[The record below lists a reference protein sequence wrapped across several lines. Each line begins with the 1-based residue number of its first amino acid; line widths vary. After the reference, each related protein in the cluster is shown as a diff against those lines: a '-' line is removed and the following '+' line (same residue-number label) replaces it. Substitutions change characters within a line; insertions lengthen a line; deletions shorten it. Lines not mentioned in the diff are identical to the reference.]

1 MFPSLTT
8 RVVFLDFTGRNF
20 ASANIRS
27 RDDLRDADCSPDN
40 YSLAMFFKAYDV
52 KDSEDFDIYT
62 QRSKVQDIVLY
73 RVPAGDEDKFTNS
86 DAATH
91 SYTSNKD
98 SGSKNTTSKNEP
110 VVENNG
116 STTVTF
122 DSTDRI

>member
-1 MFPSLTT
+1 MLTLLCKQASKIPSFYKELP
-8 RVVFLDFTGRNF
+8 RE
-20 ASANIRS
+20 I
-27 RDDLRDADCSPDN
+27 SPR
-40 YSLAMFFKAYDV
+40 AQDV
-52 KDSEDFDIYT
+52 
-62 QRSKVQDIVLY
+62 VLY
-73 RVPAGDEDKFTNS
+73 RVNAEDADKFNGS
-86 DAATH
+86 GAATH